1 MNIDK
6 DSLQGIQG
14 LLILKINNK
23 EYCCDIRDVSLVLKL
38 DYEILHN
45 YNPQKGIF
53 FYKNETFKIID
64 IKGILKIGTGHIS
77 PNSRVVLIET
87 FGSHFGFLAD
97 EILEIIVIDSLLVE
111 YSLDFIPYH
120 RDGFIRGKLVMN
132 DRKILFF
139 DFEKVSKD
147 LDVLEI
153 LSISELP
160 EKVLQGH

>member
-1 MNIDK
+1 
-6 DSLQGIQG
+6 
-14 LLILKINNK
+14 
-23 EYCCDIRDVSLVLKL
+23 
-38 DYEILHN
+38 
-45 YNPQKGIF
+45 
-53 FYKNETFKIID
+53 
-64 IKGILKIGTGHIS
+64 
-77 PNSRVVLIET
+77 LIET

-147 LDVLEI
+147 LDELEI
-153 LSISELP
+153 LSVSELP